1 MKLLIFGSTGS
12 IGRQLVEQALAEGHT
27 VTAFGRNP
35 AKFDLKHPNLKFVQ
49 GDVLD
54 SASVEKAV
62 QGQEAVLSALGTPAL
77 TRNTVRSEG
86 TRNIIRAMEK
96 AGVRRFIC
104 LSSIGI
110 GDSRP
115 MLPFHY
121 KYILVP
127 LLLRQGF
134 AEHELQE
141 AWVKQS
147 QAAWTIVRPGAFTN
161 GGRTGVYCHGLPA
174 SAKAIKAKISR
185 ADVADFMLKQVTD
198 NTYLHQA
205 PWISY

>member
-12 IGRQLVEQALAEGHT
+12 IGRQLVEQALAQGHA
-27 VTAFGRNP
+27 VTAFTRNP
-35 AKFDLKHPNLKFVQ
+35 ARLNLKQANLKIVQ

-54 SASVEKAV
+54 YPSVEQAV

-77 TRNTVRSEG
+77 TKNTVRSEG
-86 TRNIIRAMEK
+86 TRNIIRAMEQ
-96 AGVRRFIC
+96 AGVRRLIC

-110 GDSRP
+110 GDSRR

-134 AEHELQE
+134 AEHELE
-141 AWVKQS
+141 EKWVKQS
-147 QAAWTIVRPGAFTN
+147 RTDWTIVRPGAFTN
-161 GGRTGVYCHGLPA
+161 GDLTRAYRHSPIVSDKT
-174 SAKAIKAKISR
+174 IKAKISR
-185 ADVADFMLKQVTD
+185 ADVADFVLKQLQD
-198 NTYLHQA
+198 KTYLHQT